1 MTEMKTLEQLQQ
13 RLDNTP
19 FAAWLGIVVES
30 SDEAGVVMRLSSRRE
45 LQGSPSTKS
54 LHGGVAASLID
65 TASSYAVMAR
75 TGRTIAT
82 IDMRVDYHRAGNS
95 DLYRIEGS
103 VVKLGRTIATADA
116 KITDSSGALIA
127 SGRTVVMHM
136 DR

>member
-1 MTEMKTLEQLQQ
+1 MKTLEQLQQ
-13 RLDNTP
+13 RLDDTP

-30 SDEAGVVMRLSSRRE
+30 CDEAGVVMRLASRRE
-45 LQGSPSTKS
+45 LQGSPSTRS